1 MTLTHA
7 ERIDVYAV
15 AGEAPLSG
23 EEWEREI
30 IPQQIKVTLR
40 PAGDGTW
47 SAAGVGV
54 HGPYTE
60 ADDMPGAQRCRYY
73 SGDRLKELPDVAQ
86 DAVDSSLRLANQF

>member
-7 ERIDVYAV
+7 ERVDVYAV
-15 AGEAPLSG
+15 ADEAPLSG

-40 PAGDGTW
+40 PADHGTW
-47 SAAGVGV
+47 SAVSVGV

-60 ADDMPGAQRCRYY
+60 ADDMPGSQRCRYY
-73 SGDRLKELPDVAQ
+73 SGDRLQGLPDVVQ
-86 DAVDSSLRLANQF
+86 DAVESSLRLANQP